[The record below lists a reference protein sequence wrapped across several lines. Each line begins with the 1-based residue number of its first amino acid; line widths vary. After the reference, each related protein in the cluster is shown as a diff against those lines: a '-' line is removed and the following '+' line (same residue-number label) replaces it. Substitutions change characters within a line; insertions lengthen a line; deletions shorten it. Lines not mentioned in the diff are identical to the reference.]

1 MATNNGVRVNV
12 RNVRL
17 KLDHKAIVAP
27 GSPVHRGFM
36 RAAGKTRDRAKQN
49 LRAAGRIDTGR
60 LLNSIAYEIHTVG
73 NNIWATVG
81 TSVEYAPFI
90 HDGTAN
96 NGAGWIYPRR
106 ALFLRFT
113 PKGGNAVVFA
123 PRVRGIKA
131 TPFLKDAVD
140 ALTEADFE

>member
-1 MATNNGVRVNV
+1 MATANGVRVNV
-12 RNVRL
+12 TNVRL
-17 KLDHKAIVAP
+17 RLDHRAIVSP
-27 GSPVHRGFM
+27 GSPVYRGFS

-60 LLNSIAYEIHTVG
+60 LLNSIAYEITTRG
-73 NNIWATVG
+73 NNIYATVG
-81 TSVEYAPFI
+81 TNVEYAPFI

-96 NGAGWIYPRR
+96 NGTGYIYPRR
-106 ALFLRFT
+106 ALYLRFT

-123 PRVRGIKA
+123 PRVKGIKA